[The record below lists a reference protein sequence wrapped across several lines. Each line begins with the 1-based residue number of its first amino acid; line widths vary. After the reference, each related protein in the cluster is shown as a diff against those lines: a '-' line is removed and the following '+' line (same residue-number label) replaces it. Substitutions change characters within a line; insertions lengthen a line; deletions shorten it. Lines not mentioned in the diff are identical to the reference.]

1 MQVHVL
7 LVIPGKIN
15 DIAVCTRLI
24 WTSNFKQSNVVYM
37 YKALCLNIHIKTQI
51 SLFKFDVKRFEVDK
65 TKLFAL

>member
-1 MQVHVL
+1 
-7 LVIPGKIN
+7 
-15 DIAVCTRLI
+15 
-24 WTSNFKQSNVVYM
+24 M